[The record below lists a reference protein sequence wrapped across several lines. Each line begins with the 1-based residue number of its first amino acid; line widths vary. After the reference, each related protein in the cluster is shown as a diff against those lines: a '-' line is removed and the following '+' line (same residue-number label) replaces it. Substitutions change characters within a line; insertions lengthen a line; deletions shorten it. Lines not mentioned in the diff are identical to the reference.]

1 MELVTFDIQK
11 NRFALAASS
20 ISQVLE
26 PLAVTP
32 LPYAPPDVEGLVNV
46 SGSVLLQLNLALRLG
61 MSAGPA
67 NGSGNL
73 VVVFTGHENIAL
85 QVDRVHNK
93 INLDGSLITRY
104 AATEPRNLVCGEFAL
119 NDGVVLLLDAQAL
132 DMRALDPRGVPESG
146 GGLMGFD
153 LNDATRDGA
162 LQKTDVQI
170 ATITVEECG
179 EAYALEMSQ
188 VHEIVQM
195 GPLTQ
200 LPGASF
206 EVAGLMPLR
215 EEALLIVSLGAL
227 LRRPMIGQA
236 HFVLVVNVQGIQLG
250 ISVSSIHGIER
261 YARESIQGLEGAEGA
276 QLEGYLKGTGARVG
290 RITGLLSMRGLFSP
304 QTLAQ
309 YQRFLPRKNTSMQAD
324 LQRASPATRRM
335 LSFRLG
341 TERCALPL
349 LGVDRVEAYSPG
361 VNLPDGDEF
370 LAGVIQ
376 VKGEIAPVIDLRRL
390 LGVTAIETS
399 SYVIVRVENEA
410 WALMVDRIERVIDLQ
425 EIDITPVRNQQNDY
439 MNEVGKL
446 DGELISLLS
455 LMPLTVAA
463 KSQLK

>member
-1 MELVTFDIQK
+1 MELVTFAIQK

-26 PLAVTP
+26 PSAVTP

-61 MSAGPA
+61 MSAGPTH
-67 NGSGNL
+67 GSGNL

-93 INLDGSLITRY
+93 INVDESLITRY
-104 AATEPRNLVCGEFAL
+104 AATEPRKLVCGEFAL

-170 ATITVEECG
+170 ATITGEEGG

-215 EEALLIVSLGAL
+215 EALL
-227 LRRPMIGQA
+227 
-236 HFVLVVNVQGIQLG
+236 
-250 ISVSSIHGIER
+250 
-261 YARESIQGLEGAEGA
+261 
-276 QLEGYLKGTGARVG
+276 
-290 RITGLLSMRGLFSP
+290 
-304 QTLAQ
+304 
-309 YQRFLPRKNTSMQAD
+309 LPR
-324 LQRASPATRRM
+324 
-335 LSFRLG
+335 
-341 TERCALPL
+341 LPL
-349 LGVDRVEAYSPG
+349 D
-361 VNLPDGDEF
+361 
-370 LAGVIQ
+370 
-376 VKGEIAPVIDLRRL
+376 
-390 LGVTAIETS
+390 
-399 SYVIVRVENEA
+399 
-410 WALMVDRIERVIDLQ
+410 
-425 EIDITPVRNQQNDY
+425 
-439 MNEVGKL
+439 
-446 DGELISLLS
+446 
-455 LMPLTVAA
+455 
-463 KSQLK
+463 